1 MKSVDETLVCDHSN
15 DSYQAVCSSGTT
27 LSKMI
32 LTSNSVNE
40 ILLSDQS
47 WQHSTVYYAV
57 QSDLSPTMKPLH
69 LSIQIKE
76 TEGHLHVLL
85 VFHFFISET

>member
-1 MKSVDETLVCDHSN
+1 MKPVDETLVCDHSN

-47 WQHSTVYYAV
+47 WQQRLLCSAKWF
-57 QSDLSPTMKPLH
+57 LSLKMKPLH

-85 VFHFFISET
+85 VFRFFISET